1 MGYRLA
7 FSVPLER
14 SPLHLWT
21 VVIRLAWM
29 QLQSS
34 GLYSTQLCGRPVNPF
49 LSHMFTYK
57 PLTLNSIASFGHTMY
72 KERLEGF
79 PFMTEMD
86 IKQMAV

>member
-29 QLQSS
+29 QLQSLTERS
-34 GLYSTQLCGRPVNPF
+34 RVCISTQLCGRPVNHIQATNF
-49 LSHMFTYK
+49 ELY
-57 PLTLNSIASFGHTMY
+57 SFFWTHYVQRKAGRVSFY
-72 KERLEGF
+72 
-79 PFMTEMD
+79 D
-86 IKQMAV
+86 

>member
-29 QLQSS
+29 QLQSLTERS
-34 GLYSTQLCGRPVNPF
+34 RVCIVHSWVQICLVQCPFRKITSIIFVYILVGTVVIRLTWMQL
-49 LSHMFTYK
+49 
-57 PLTLNSIASFGHTMY
+57 
-72 KERLEGF
+72 
-79 PFMTEMD
+79 
-86 IKQMAV
+86 